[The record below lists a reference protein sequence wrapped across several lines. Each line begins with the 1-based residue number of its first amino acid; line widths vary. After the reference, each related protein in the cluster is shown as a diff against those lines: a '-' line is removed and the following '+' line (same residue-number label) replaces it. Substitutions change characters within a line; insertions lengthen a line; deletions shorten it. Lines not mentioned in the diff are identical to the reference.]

1 MAYVPS
7 SPLYPAPPTESS
19 DIGLAF
25 KKGGKALIGSGSVML
40 RGMGGDFLRSI
51 GLEEMGENWIGDS
64 YARGI
69 LMGMDMNEISEKM
82 TGPQTLRDIEDWKGA
97 IAWGVNS
104 VAEQTPTLMMQF
116 APAIGVSL
124 LTRNPQSAMGKIVGK
139 TTVGRLAQKH
149 PRTATT
155 LTALGTIDFMNT
167 AEVYSQL
174 MMEAGESRP
183 AVAASTGAAM
193 SALDMV
199 VPLTILGKMGHG
211 AAFAG

>member
-7 SPLYPAPPTESS
+7 SPLYPAPQTESS

-51 GLEEMGENWIGDS
+51 GLQEVGENWIGDA
-64 YARGI
+64 YARGV

-104 VAEQTPTLMMQF
+104 VAEQTPT
-116 APAIGVSL
+116 
-124 LTRNPQSAMGKIVGK
+124 
-139 TTVGRLAQKH
+139 
-149 PRTATT
+149 
-155 LTALGTIDFMNT
+155 
-167 AEVYSQL
+167 
-174 MMEAGESRP
+174 
-183 AVAASTGAAM
+183 
-193 SALDMV
+193 
-199 VPLTILGKMGHG
+199 
-211 AAFAG
+211 